1 MVIKII
7 NMFVWRKLFP
17 FLQKFI
23 PRHRNNKFL
32 QILDK
37 FSTTYHFIYENLNYN
52 CEHNGELFLL
62 NKLNNSNNLD
72 CLFDVGANI
81 GSYSLLARDI
91 NKKCSIFA
99 FEPVPDTFIEL
110 QKTVLNKDIK
120 TFNFALGND
129 LGQKEM
135 LVSKDSKLSTLLL
148 DNSNLANKDDCKY
161 VSVKIVTGDEFLK
174 NKYEL
179 SRISLL
185 KIDTEGYESEV
196 LKGFRGIISRVN
208 VIQFEYG
215 KANLLSK
222 YFLKD
227 YFNDYYNE
235 FHIGKLYPNG
245 VYFYKKYEWDL
256 DDFIGP
262 NFVMVNRCRKDL
274 YDLLSIKN

>member
-1 MVIKII
+1 MGTKII
-7 NMFVWRKLFP
+7 NMFFWRKLFP
-17 FLQKFI
+17 ILQKFI
-23 PRHRNNKFL
+23 PRHRNNKLL
-32 QILDK
+32 QMLDK

-52 CEHNGELFLL
+52 CENNGELFLL
-62 NKLNNSNNLD
+62 NKLNHSNNLN

-81 GSYSLLARDI
+81 GTYSLLARDI

-110 QKTVLNKDIK
+110 QKKVLNKDIK

-129 LGQKEM
+129 LVQKEM
-135 LVSKDSKLSTLLL
+135 LVPKDSKLSTLLL
-148 DNSNLANKDDCKY
+148 DNSHLAKKDDCQY

-174 NKYEL
+174 NKYDF

-227 YFNDYYNE
+227 YFNDYFNE